1 MLTDKNILLIYG
13 PTAVGKTELSLRL
26 AEERRTEIVSV
37 DSMQVYRGLDI
48 GSAKPTL
55 EERTRVPHY
64 LIDVADPSEDFSVGS
79 FCDLA
84 GPILRRAVEED
95 RPLILCGGT
104 GLYVKSLI
112 DGLAEVP
119 PPNPAFRTEMEAEAN
134 RLGLDLLHQHLAE
147 IDPPAAFRIHP
158 HDRKRIIRALEIH
171 HATGVTKTEFEAS
184 QFRPPWRDR
193 VKWIGLRR
201 EWEDLDWRIHNR
213 VDRMFE
219 AGFLD
224 EVRGLLVQ
232 GCTVNHTAMKGLGY
246 REVIAHLGGEETLD
260 RTVELIKRNTRRFA
274 RRQMGWFRNDP
285 RMVWVDACATSA
297 MDLWGMGSAHE

>member
-1 MLTDKNILLIYG
+1 MLPDKNILLIYG

-26 AEERRTEIVSV
+26 AQEFGAEIVSV

-55 EERTRVPHY
+55 EERTRVPHH
-64 LIDVADPSEDFSVGS
+64 LIDVADPTEDFSVGS

-104 GLYVKSLI
+104 GLYVKSLV

-119 PPNPAFRTEMEAEAN
+119 PPNPEFRIAMEAEAE
-134 RLGLDLLHQHLAE
+134 RLGLDLLHRRLAE
-147 IDPPAAFRIHP
+147 IDPFAASRIHP

-171 HATGVTKTEFEAS
+171 HSTGMTKTEFEHS
-184 QFRPPWRDR
+184 QVNPPWRDR

-201 EWEDLDWRIHNR
+201 GWEDLDRRIHDR

-224 EVRGLLVQ
+224 EVRGLLER
-232 GCTVNHTAMKGLGY
+232 GCTADHTAMKGLGY
-246 REVIAHLGGEETLD
+246 REVIAHLKGDETLG
-260 RTVELIKRNTRRFA
+260 RAIELIKRNTRRFA
-274 RRQMGWFRNDP
+274 RRQIGWFRNDP
-285 RMVWVDACATSA
+285 RMVWLDASEAYG
-297 MDLWGMGSAHE
+297 MDVLGKGSAHE

>member
-1 MLTDKNILLIYG
+1 MPRDKNILLIYG
-13 PTAVGKTELSLRL
+13 PTAVGKTDLSLRL
-26 AEERRTEIVSV
+26 AEEIGAEIVSM

-48 GSAKPTL
+48 GSAKPTR
-55 EERTRVPHY
+55 EERARVSHH
-64 LIDVADPSEDFSVGS
+64 LIDVAEPTEDFSVGS

-84 GPILRRAVEED
+84 APILRRAVEED

-119 PPNPAFRTEMEAEAN
+119 PPNPEFRIAMEAEAG
-134 RLGLDLLHQHLAE
+134 RLGLDLLHRRLSE
-147 IDPPAAFRIHP
+147 IDPTAASRIHP

-171 HATGVTKTEFEAS
+171 HATGMTKTEFEES
-184 QFRPPWRDR
+184 QIHPPWRDR

-201 EWEDLDWRIHNR
+201 DWEDLDRRIHDR

-219 AGFLD
+219 AGLLD
-224 EVRGLLVQ
+224 EVRGLLDR
-232 GCTVNHTAMKGLGY
+232 GCTPDHTAMKGLGY
-246 REVIAHLGGEETLD
+246 REVIAHLRGDETLE
-260 RTVELIKRNTRRFA
+260 RTIELIKRNTRRFA

-285 RMVWVDACATSA
+285 RMNWMEADGSSEV
-297 MDLWGMGSAHE
+297 DLWGAPTV